1 MCIALL
7 SAAMAG
13 MTAVVLA
20 LVAHNDVWPSLCS
33 GALTFGGA
41 FGVIFAVISALGL
54 LERPSN

>member
-1 MCIALL
+1 ML